1 MIALV
6 ILFSAVALL
15 IIMVLKLRIPAFISL
30 LAVALVS
37 GLALGGAPADV
48 LDSVQSGMGGTLGFV
63 AVVVGLGA
71 LLGGMLELSGGIRAI
86 ASTIMARISQGK
98 IPWALGMTGF
108 LVAIPVFF
116 DVALIILMPL
126 IYSLARQSGTTVKY
140 FGLALTS
147 GLVVAHA
154 FIPPTPGPVAVAEII
169 GADLGRVIMFGALA
183 GLPAMFVAGPV
194 LARRYQH
201 LPAEDFLKSLQ
212 EPAQSE
218 GTLPGWEPFM
228 LILLPLVLILGATVG
243 GEILSDGS
251 AVLTV
256 LSFLGHP
263 FSALLLTCLI
273 AWFRLNRQL
282 GEGSTEEI
290 SKLLQRSLEP
300 TGAVVLVTGAGGAFK
315 QVLVDSEIGSILT
328 EMLGN
333 PGGAIYFFAF
343 LVALFMRVSQ
353 GSATVAMIT
362 AAGLTSP
369 LLATAALSAS
379 GSALLVIAIASGATA
394 CSHVNDSGFWLV
406 SRYFHMSEV
415 EAIKTWT
422 LQTSLIGFTGFFVVM
437 LLSLFV

>member
-30 LAVALVS
+30 LAVALLS

-48 LDSVQSGMGGTLGFV
+48 LDSVQSGMGSTLGFV

-86 ASTIMARISQGK
+86 ASTILSRISQGE

-126 IYSLARQSGTTVKY
+126 VYSLARQSGTTVKY

-154 FIPPTPGPVAVAEII
+154 FVPPTPGPVAVAEII
-169 GADLGRVIMFGALA
+169 GADLGRVILFGVLA
-183 GLPAMFVAGPV
+183 GLPAMFIAGPV

-201 LPAEDFLKSLQ
+201 LPAEAFLKSIQ
-212 EPAQSE
+212 EPAQAVR
-218 GTLPGWEPFM
+218 TLPGWEPFM

-243 GEILSDGS
+243 GEMLSDGP
-251 AVLTV
+251 VITV

-263 FSALLLTCLI
+263 FTALLLTCLI
-273 AWFRLNRQL
+273 AWFRLNSQL
-282 GEGSTEEI
+282 GEGSTDEI
-290 SKLLQRSLEP
+290 SKLLQRALEP
-300 TGAVVLVTGAGGAFK
+300 TGVVVLVTGAGGAFK
-315 QVLVDSEIGSILT
+315 QVLVDSEVGAIWT

-369 LLATAALSAS
+369 LLETAALSAS
-379 GSALLVIAIASGATA
+379 GAALLVIAIASGATA

-406 SRYFHMSEV
+406 SRYFHMSEA
-415 EAIKTWT
+415 ETLKAWT